1 MPLVDTHAAAPSE
14 CPESYVAAAASVRC
28 LVSSSPGARCPPL
41 LCTAGWPNTAV
52 AFVLDAAEAAG
63 LELVHADGDEAGA
76 AIAGLVLK
84 RSGARPWRTVDASAG
99 LREKS
104 LRDELLD
111 DLGKGVV
118 GQRRLA
124 VERAAPAA
132 PPYAASPSSSL
143 SVTDT
148 VYW

>member
-52 AFVLDAAEAAG
+52 AFVLDAPG
-63 LELVHADGDEAGA
+63 SGRPVVVHVDGDEACA
-76 AIAGLVLK
+76 AIAGLVLR
-84 RSGARPWRTVDASAG
+84 RSGARPWRSVDASAG

-104 LRDELLD
+104 LRYELLD

-118 GQRRLA
+118 GQRRLTI
-124 VERAAPAA
+124 ERTAPAA
-132 PPYAASPSSSL
+132 PTLRGVAEFVP
-143 SVTDT
+143 VGH
-148 VYW
+148 